1 MKIGYARVS
10 TRDQKADLQ
19 VDALKQAGCERIY
32 QDIAS
37 GAKSARPE
45 LDKLLAH
52 VRPGDAV
59 VIWKL
64 DRLGRSLKHLVELVG
79 ELAERKVGLQSL
91 NDPIDT
97 THAQGR
103 LVFNLFASLAEFER
117 ELIRERTQAGLSA
130 ARARGRIGGRPKGL
144 PAKAE
149 ATAMAA
155 ETLYREGRLSVSAIG
170 EKLHISKST
179 LYCYLRHRGVDIG
192 TYQKSARSRDQQHNV
207 ASPVVPA
214 VERVA
219 TITLRLAVENNSKFV
234 RGRKRATEN
243 IERYCLEPYGVKR
256 LETGHYELTI
266 PYRSDEELDKT
277 VHDLL
282 TEISQEAD
290 MRSCF
295 VEMDAWEEGTEKR
308 W

>member
-10 TRDQKADLQ
+10 TRDQNADLQ

-45 LDKLLAH
+45 LDKLLVH
-52 VRPGDAV
+52 VRPGDTV

-130 ARARGRIGGRPKGL
+130 ARSRGRIGGRPKGL

-179 LYCYLRHRGVDIG
+179 LYSYLRHRGVEIG
-192 TYQKSARSRDQQHNV
+192 AYQKSTQPRGQQRNV
-207 ASPVVPA
+207 ASPLESA
-214 VERVA
+214 AERVA
-219 TITLRLAVENNSKFV
+219 TVTLRLAVVNNSKFV
-234 RGRKRATEN
+234 RGRKRAKDN
-243 IERYCLEPYGVKR
+243 IERYCLEPYGMKR
-256 LETGHYELTI
+256 LESGNYELAI
-266 PYRSDEELDKT
+266 PYRSDDELDKT

-290 MRSCF
+290 MRNCF
-295 VEMDAWEEGTEKR
+295 IEADAWEEGTERR